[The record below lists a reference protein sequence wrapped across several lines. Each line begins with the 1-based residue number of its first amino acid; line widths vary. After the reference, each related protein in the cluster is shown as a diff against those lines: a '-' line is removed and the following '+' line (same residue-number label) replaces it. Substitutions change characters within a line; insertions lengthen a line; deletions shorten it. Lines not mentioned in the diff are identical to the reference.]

1 MTKILIIEDN
11 KDVNE
16 LLKKTL
22 EKEGYYVYSSFD
34 GLDGRKQL
42 KEQQFDMLLLDIM
55 LPYLSGDEVLKELR
69 QNSDIPVMVLS
80 AKDMVATRIDMLKM
94 GADDYLV
101 KPFDLGEV
109 AARVET
115 LLRRSKRQEELSK
128 VLHFQDITVDTGSRK
143 VLIGEQQLDLTAKEY
158 EIMALFC
165 AHPTK
170 VFTRAN
176 IYETIWKEEYIGDD
190 NTIKAHISNLRNKLK
205 KADSSNQ
212 YIETVWGLGYRLSK

>member
-205 KADSSNQ
+205 KADPSNQ